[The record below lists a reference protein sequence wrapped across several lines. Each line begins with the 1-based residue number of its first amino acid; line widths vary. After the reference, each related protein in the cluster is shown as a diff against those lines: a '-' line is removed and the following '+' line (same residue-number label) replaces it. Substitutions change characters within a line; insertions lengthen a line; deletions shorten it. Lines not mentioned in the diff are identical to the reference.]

1 MSHHGWT
8 PLNVTS
14 PHFVE
19 KILSMNSR
27 RSQTDVRKNPSLM
40 RERSCSFRSL
50 GLQCTVQYRTV
61 MQRYDAHLS
70 QNTLRVLSLTRC
82 DRVGQLFSS
91 NEFLRTLSVQE
102 VIIPTYELASVGENQ
117 CCHFCDLSCADF
129 PRTNSI

>member
-8 PLNVTS
+8 PLNVTG

-19 KILSMNSR
+19 TILSMNSR

-40 RERSCSFRSL
+40 RERSCSFRSF

-61 MQRYDAHLS
+61 MQRYDARLS
-70 QNTLRVLSLTRC
+70 RNTLRVLSLTRC

-91 NEFLRTLSVQE
+91 IEFLRTSPVRK

-117 CCHFCDLSCADF
+117 YCSFYDLSCADF